1 MSFIITVSVQEG
13 IVMATDSRTTYSQIV
28 KSDEKNITNLAVGSS
43 DHTDKLFVFEN
54 LKNNIKI
61 GVSWHGQA
69 HTGIMQIPV
78 LINEFGYYFKN
89 FEQKIEKPKDIPELF
104 FEFIREKLGDISS
117 RKLETGFHIA
127 GYMSLEGKKLPFV
140 YDIKMKNRKVTLLSQ
155 GDNPVISWNGEGDI
169 LSRLIQP
176 VGVNQNGSF
185 NELPF
190 FPVHAQF
197 FSLMDAV
204 EFALFS
210 VAITK
215 KMMKFQQRA
224 TTVGGETEVLVL
236 YPQGEHKWVRKKC
249 LTSNIDGWS

>member
-1 MSFIITVSVQEG
+1 MSFIITISVQEG

-54 LKNNIKI
+54 LKNNIKV

-78 LINEFGYYFKN
+78 LINEFGQNFKD
-89 FEQKIEKPKDIPELF
+89 FDQKIENPQEIPELF
-104 FEFIREKLGDISS
+104 FEFIREKLGDISA

-127 GYMSLEGKKLPFV
+127 CYMKIDGKNLPFV
-140 YDIKMKNRKVTLLSQ
+140 YDIKMKNKNVTLLSQ
-155 GDNPVISWNGEGDI
+155 DENPVISWNGEGDI
-169 LSRLIQP
+169 LSRLIHP
-176 VGVNQNGSF
+176 VALNQNGSF
-185 NELPF
+185 TELPF

-210 VAITK
+210 VSITK

-236 YPQGEHKWVRKKC
+236 YPHGEHKWVKKKS
-249 LTSNIDGWS
+249 LKNNIDGWV